1 MLFTEQVIPQAV
13 CSKHGLAIGANLIW
27 LVKILMVLCWPISY
41 PVGKVNNPLL
51 FSCVIGFFFFFFS
64 KFNLI

>member
-1 MLFTEQVIPQAV
+1 MLFAEQVIPQAMY
-13 CSKHGLAIGANLIW
+13 SKHGLAIGANLIW

-51 FSCVIGFFFFFFS
+51 CSCVIGFFFS
-64 KFNLI
+64 KFN